1 MDNLRPQKK
10 VAKQPQHVKI
20 FPTFAF
26 GFAVQCFIRFGRRTI
41 PFNRL
46 LTVRCWFEVGGWK
59 LFVGVPPSTHGVRV
73 PPISKLSF
81 ARFAF
86 RDTFVFRNGL
96 FLLTVLSVLAVRI
109 VGQSYMGYVFTCG
122 PFPQSERL
130 SDRVLY
136 NRNLIFHQ

>member
-1 MDNLRPQKK
+1 MENLRPQKK
-10 VAKQPQHVKI
+10 VAKQPQHVRI

-26 GFAVQCFIRFGRRTI
+26 GFAVQCFIRFGKRTL

-46 LTVRCWFEVGGWK
+46 LVVCLVCWCPSIK
-59 LFVGVPPSTHGVRV
+59 MTSTHCVRV
-73 PPISKLSF
+73 HPISKLSC
-81 ARFAF
+81 AGFAF